1 MIEPWSSSGKVVYRD
16 EEWDVRTSA
25 WNNNEMGHVVDIT
38 LLQFLLKQIEQL
50 LSHSSMNLPTLGG
63 KSKRNKD
70 KLPYERQRI

>member
-1 MIEPWSSSGKVVYRD
+1 MIEPRSSSGKVVYRD

-50 LSHSSMNLPTLGG
+50 LSHSSMNLPTLEPETE
-63 KSKRNKD
+63 KREN
-70 KLPYERQRI
+70 QSS